1 VSFQHP
7 QGIDLNCNPLFAI
20 PRMEMGRIVIVV
32 KHRYDNT
39 EESTNLWHVSNHSIA
54 KAILHPTNN

>member
-1 VSFQHP
+1 
-7 QGIDLNCNPLFAI
+7 
-20 PRMEMGRIVIVV
+20 MEMGRIVIVV

-54 KAILHPTNN
+54 KAILHPTNNQAERRAAFARPVDRLVA